1 MRKTIDL
8 VAALLAAVAV
18 AMGVSCSTQ
27 PPAGESTL
35 PARSTVSGQG
45 RPEPDAPPV
54 PNFQQPYQFGT
65 PQGHVPPMA
74 GGEAPVIRKIQTDKP
89 YVFITMD
96 DGAVKDPS
104 ALQLIKDSGLRP
116 TLFLN
121 EKYFKGHESYFKAIH
136 DQDGAEINDH
146 TVNHPNLRGK
156 PYEFQRKEICDDG
169 DAIAAAFGKRPTL
182 FRPPF
187 GNYDDATRKAVAD
200 CGMKAL
206 VLWTAAV
213 NDGVVQFQGGDR
225 LKAGD
230 IVLMHFRTTF
240 VEDYRAFLERA
251 KRDGLSPVPLDDF
264 LA

>member
-1 MRKTIDL
+1 MRNL
-8 VAALLAAVAV
+8 VGLAVALSAAAVVVVGCGSSPTASAPPQSNV
-18 AMGVSCSTQ
+18 A
-27 PPAGESTL
+27 PA
-35 PARSTVSGQG
+35 QG
-45 RPEPDAPPV
+45 RPEPDAPAP
-54 PNFQQPYQFGT
+54 PAFKQPYQFGS
-65 PQGHVPPMA
+65 PQEHVPPITD
-74 GGEAPVIRKIQTDKP
+74 GKAPVIKKIPTDKP

-96 DGAVKDPS
+96 DGAIQDPS

-121 EKYFKGHESYFKAIH
+121 EKYFKGHEDYFKAIQ
-136 DQDGAEINDH
+136 DQTGAEINDH
-146 TVNHPNLRGK
+146 TMTHPNLRGK
-156 PYEFQRKEICDDG
+156 PYDAQKKEICGDA
-169 DAIAAAFGKRPTL
+169 DAIAAAFGKRPLL

-187 GNYDDATRKAVAD
+187 GNYDANTQKAVVD

-213 NDGVVQFQGGDR
+213 NDGVVQFQSGDK

-230 IVLMHFRTTF
+230 IVLMHFRKTF

-251 KRDGLSPVPLDDF
+251 KQDGVTPVPLSDF

>member
-1 MRKTIDL
+1 MRKVVGL
-8 VAALLAAVAV
+8 AAATGAAVALV
-18 AMGVSCSTQ
+18 VGCSTAQ
-27 PPAGESTL
+27 SPQAPP
-35 PARSTVSGQG
+35 PQSTVATVQG
-45 RPEPDAPPV
+45 RPEPDAPP
-54 PNFQQPYQFGT
+54 PPAFAQPYKFGE
-65 PQGHVPPMA
+65 PQAHVPPIA
-74 GGEAPVIRKIQTDKP
+74 DGKAPVIRKIQTDKP

-96 DGAVKDPS
+96 DGAIKDPS
-104 ALQLIKDSGLRP
+104 ALQLIKDSGAHP

-121 EKYFKGHESYFKAIH
+121 EKYFKGNEAYFKAIQ
-136 DQDGAEINDH
+136 DQAGVEINDH
-146 TVNHPNLRGK
+146 TMTHPNLRGK
-156 PYEFQRKEICDDG
+156 PYEAQKKEICGDA
-169 DAIAAAFGKRPTL
+169 DAIATAFGKRPTL

-187 GNYDDATRKAVAD
+187 GNYDASTQKAVAD

-213 NDGVVQFQGGDR
+213 NDGVVQFQAGDK

-251 KRDGLSPVPLDDF
+251 KRDGVTPVPLSDF